1 MGWEDIGRIDQTRA
15 NAYSR
20 KIMSPRRG
28 QSKTTWPIALLA
40 MLALL
45 VQALMPAAA
54 MAHDAASQA
63 VMICTTDGAKAVEV
77 AGDVIGKPKP
87 MKGFGGLACA
97 QCVAVA
103 LATTTPPDIAVAP
116 VLYGARIEAA
126 PHAALTGVYLARAP
140 PRPPGQGPPTA

>member
-1 MGWEDIGRIDQTRA
+1 
-15 NAYSR
+15 
-20 KIMSPRRG
+20 MSPRRAP
-28 QSKTTWPIALLA
+28 SKTTWPIALLA

-63 VMICTTDGAKAVEV
+63 VMICTTDGAKAVQV

-87 MKGFGGLACA
+87 AKGFGGMACA
-97 QCVAVA
+97 QCVAVS
-103 LATTTPPDIAVAP
+103 LATTTQPDIAVAP
-116 VLYGARIEAA
+116 VLYSARIETA
-126 PHAALTGVYLARAP
+126 PRAALTGVALARAP

>member
-1 MGWEDIGRIDQTRA
+1 
-15 NAYSR
+15 
-20 KIMSPRRG
+20 MSPRRV
-28 QSKTTWPIALLA
+28 QTRSTWPIALLA

-54 MAHDAASQA
+54 MAHDAAGQS
-63 VMICTTDGAKAVEV
+63 VLICTADGAKAVEV
-77 AGDVIGKPKP
+77 AGDVIGKKAPP
-87 MKGFGGLACA
+87 SPSNKGFGGLACA

-116 VLYGARIEAA
+116 VLYSARVEAA
-126 PHAALTGVYLARAP
+126 PRAALTGVALARAP

>member
-1 MGWEDIGRIDQTRA
+1 MT
-15 NAYSR
+15 
-20 KIMSPRRG
+20 PRRTP
-28 QSKTTWPIALLA
+28 SKTTWPIALLA

-54 MAHDAASQA
+54 MAHDAAGQA
-63 VMICTTDGAKAVEV
+63 VVICTTDGAKTVEV
-77 AGDVIGKPKP
+77 AGDVIGKKDP
-87 MKGFGGLACA
+87 KGFGGLPCA
-97 QCVAVA
+97 QCVAVS

-126 PHAALTGVYLARAP
+126 PRAALTGVALARAP

>member
-1 MGWEDIGRIDQTRA
+1 
-15 NAYSR
+15 
-20 KIMSPRRG
+20 MSPRRA
-28 QSKTTWPIALLA
+28 QTRSTWPIALLA

-54 MAHDAASQA
+54 MAHDASGQS
-63 VMICTTDGAKAVEV
+63 VLICTADGAKTVQV
-77 AGDVIGKPKP
+77 AGDVIGKKDPSPDSK
-87 MKGFGGLACA
+87 KGFAGLACA

-116 VLYGARIEAA
+116 VLYAARIA
-126 PHAALTGVYLARAP
+126 PAPRAALTGVALARAP